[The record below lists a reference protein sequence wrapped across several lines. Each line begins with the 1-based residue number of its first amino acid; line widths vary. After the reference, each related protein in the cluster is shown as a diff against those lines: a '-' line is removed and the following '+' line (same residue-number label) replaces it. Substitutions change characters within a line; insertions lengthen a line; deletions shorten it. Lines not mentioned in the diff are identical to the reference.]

1 MTTKELHGAW
11 VYTKGG
17 HTEGTKIIELSF
29 GSKKFI
35 FNYRNG
41 NAYENFDIGL
51 FDGTVLNPIA
61 NIYDL
66 GVKPDNSAYNLM
78 SEAEMKSR
86 LEMLTKKG
94 IEYIKL
100 LYS

>member
-1 MTTKELHGAW
+1 MGIFQRWE
-11 VYTKGG
+11 YR
-17 HTEGTKIIELSF
+17 GTKIIELSF

-41 NAYENFDIGL
+41 NAYENFNISL
-51 FDGTVLNPIA
+51 FDGTILNPIA

-66 GVKPDNSAYNLM
+66 GVKPDHSAYNLM
-78 SEAEMKSR
+78 NET
-86 LEMLTKKG
+86 EMLVRLNMLTEKG
-94 IEYIKL
+94 INFIKL